1 MIKCKNCRKKKDI
14 AEFYTRSYLDKLV
27 TDKMCK
33 PCRNN
38 SERARR
44 LRSRIVK
51 VEKIIFVYLHSWEL
65 KEDRNTSMFQ
75 LENLMKKYVYQ
86 DVISEFSHVEL
97 RSFNINPREQYSKL
111 EKIAN

>member
-1 MIKCKNCRKKKDI
+1 MIKCKTCRKKKDI

-33 PCRNN
+33 PCRIN
-38 SERARR
+38 SDRARR

-51 VEKIIFVYLHSWEL
+51 VEQTIFVYLHPWEL
-65 KEDRNTSMFQ
+65 KEDKNTSIFQ
-75 LENLMKKYVYQ
+75 LEEIMKSYVYQ

-97 RSFNINPREQYSKL
+97 RSFSISPREQYSKL